1 MESCRFISI
10 AVAVILQ
17 ANRVQARFGER
28 EGTATKLA
36 DVQLQS
42 TACEGDP
49 AFDAQGA
56 AECCD
61 MYVRNPLMV
70 IGKTWGG
77 VSRTTQTRWTS
88 LHCDKLAPHLRR
100 ARAHAAT
107 GIATQIK
114 AAVAREDYDLAAKLK
129 KQRGTAPPPSPPTYK
144 ACGTPMPKGT
154 CCVPSANA
162 HVLSTAAP
170 PVALGDRLREPG
182 VVDIS
187 DAGVQGQRLGR
198 RHVPLE
204 SQLGSARIWPH
215 SVSRGRDPP
224 VRIGAGVRVR

>member
-1 MESCRFISI
+1 MHEDKDDEMRGMESCRIIRI
-10 AVAVILQ
+10 AVAVIVQ
-17 ANRVQARFGER
+17 ANRAQAHFGDR
-28 EGTATKLA
+28 QGIATQLV
-36 DVQLQS
+36 DMQLQGS
-42 TACEGDP
+42 ACRSVP
-49 AFDAQGA
+49 ALNAPGP

-61 MYVRNPLMV
+61 MYVRNPSMT

-77 VSRTTQTRWTS
+77 ASRTTQTRWTS

-154 CCVPSANA
+154 CCVPSPCCRATRA
-162 HVLSTAAP
+162 
-170 PVALGDRLREPG
+170 
-182 VVDIS
+182 
-187 DAGVQGQRLGR
+187 
-198 RHVPLE
+198 
-204 SQLGSARIWPH
+204 
-215 SVSRGRDPP
+215 
-224 VRIGAGVRVR
+224 